1 MEILE
6 LYPNVVVY
14 RGLYKDP
21 QKIVEFH
28 KNNSEWNQWFTF
40 GDLTT
45 VKVNNHTFPEFP
57 TLEQWSKELVEADPN
72 LTTEAADIL
81 GAFYTA
87 TKHYHDTYFSDE
99 IPNWKFSAPAICKY
113 KTDGGADTNVGMFY
127 HTDFQQERADAPGD
141 KPVMT
146 CTMYL
151 NDDYEGG
158 EICFK
163 VLNEEGTDVEFF
175 MHKPQEGDVLVF
187 PSRAPYYHG
196 VNKTTK
202 GEKYFVRSFWQYY
215 SEGTQEWRDGQA
227 KYGAETWAEMEKERE
242 RVERNSGRYNLKGI
256 DH

>member
-6 LYPNVVVY
+6 LYPNVIVY
-14 RGLYKDP
+14 RGLYSDP
-21 QKIVEFH
+21 QRVIEFH
-28 KNNSEWNQWFTF
+28 RTNSEWRQWFTF
-40 GDLTT
+40 GDLAT
-45 VKVNNHTFPEFP
+45 VKIKNHTFSSFP
-57 TLEQWSKELVEADPN
+57 SEEDWNQEIVQSEANIPIEV
-72 LTTEAADIL
+72 LDIL
-81 GAFYTA
+81 NAFYQA
-87 TKHYHDTYFSDE
+87 TKHYKENYFTDN
-99 IPNWKFSAPAICKY
+99 IANWKFTAPAICMY

-151 NDDYEGG
+151 NGDYEGG

-163 VLNEEGTDVEFF
+163 VLNEEGTDVEYFE
-175 MHKPQEGDVLVF
+175 HKPQAGDVLVF

-202 GEKYFVRSFWQYY
+202 GEKYFVRSFWQH
-215 SEGTQEWRDGQA
+215 EFPGTDEWLANQQ
-227 KYGAETWAEMEKERE
+227 KYGAEVWAEMEKERE

>member
-6 LYPNVVVY
+6 LYPNVLVY
-14 RGLYKDP
+14 RGLYKNP
-21 QKIVEFH
+21 EKIVEYYRQ
-28 KNNSEWNQWFTF
+28 NNDWSQWYVF

-45 VKVNNHTFPEFP
+45 VRVKNKKFFEFP
-57 TLEQWSKELVEADPN
+57 DEQEWAASIARDDSQAPQEA
-72 LTTEAADIL
+72 LDIMS
-81 GAFYTA
+81 AFYTA
-87 TKHYHDTYFSDE
+87 TRHYKDNYFKDQVS
-99 IPNWKFSAPAICKY
+99 NWKFSAPAICMY
-113 KTDGGADTNVGMFY
+113 KTDGGADVNVGMFY
-127 HTDFQQERADAPGD
+127 HTDFQQERADAPGE

-163 VLNEEGTDVEFF
+163 VLNEEGTDVEYFE
-175 MHKPQEGDVLVF
+175 HKPQAGDVLVF

-202 GEKYFVRSFWQYY
+202 GQKYFVRSFWQYEFPGT
-215 SEGTQEWRDGQA
+215 SEWLEGQA
-227 KYGAETWAEMEKERE
+227 KYGQEVWAEMEKERE

>member
-1 MEILE
+1 MEIIE

-14 RGLYKDP
+14 RGLYEDP
-21 QKIVEFH
+21 QTVIDAYRET
-28 KNNSEWNQWFTF
+28 NEWKQWFVF
-40 GDLTT
+40 GELTT
-45 VKVNNHTFPEFP
+45 VKTNNHTFREFP
-57 TLEQWSKELVEADPN
+57 TEDQWRSTIIDSDPEITDATRKVLDAFFEA
-72 LTTEAADIL
+72 TS
-81 GAFYTA
+81 
-87 TKHYHDTYFSDE
+87 HYKNTYFKEE
-99 IPNWKFSAPAICKY
+99 ILNWKFTAPAICMY

-151 NDDYEGG
+151 NGDYEGG

-175 MHKPQEGDVLVF
+175 MHKPQAGDVLVF

-196 VNKTTK
+196 VNKTTE
-202 GEKYFVRSFWQYY
+202 GQKYFVRSFWQYEF
-215 SEGTQEWRDGQA
+215 EGTQDWRDGQA
-227 KYGAETWAEMEKERE
+227 KYGHEVWAEMEKERE
-242 RVERNSGRYNLKGI
+242 RVERNSGRYNLRGI

>member
-1 MEILE
+1 VEVIE

-14 RGLYKDP
+14 RGLYQNPEEVAKHYRD
-21 QKIVEFH
+21 
-28 KNNSEWNQWFTF
+28 SAEWAKWFTF
-40 GDLTT
+40 GELTT
-45 VKVNNHTFPEFP
+45 VKARNHTFSKFP
-57 TLEQWSKELVEADPN
+57 DADEWHETMVASQGLVP
-72 LTTEAADIL
+72 AAQEIM

-87 TKHYHDTYFSDE
+87 TSHYHDNYFNEE
-99 IPNWKFSAPAICKY
+99 IPNWKFSAPAICMY

-151 NDDYEGG
+151 NDNYEGG

-163 VLNEEGTDVEFF
+163 VLNEEGTDVDFF
-175 MHKPQEGDVLVF
+175 IHKPQAGDVLVF

-196 VNKTTK
+196 VNKTTS
-202 GEKYFVRSFWQYY
+202 GQKYFVRSFWQYY
-215 SEGTQEWRDGQA
+215 SEGTQEWRDGLE
-227 KYGAETWAEMEKERE
+227 KYGPTVWGEMEKERE